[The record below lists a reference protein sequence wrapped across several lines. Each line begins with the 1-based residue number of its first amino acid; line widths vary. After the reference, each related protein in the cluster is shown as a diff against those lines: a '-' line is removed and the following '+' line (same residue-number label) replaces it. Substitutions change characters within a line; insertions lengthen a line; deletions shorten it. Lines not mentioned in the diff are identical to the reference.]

1 MGDHSIYSYNTERY
15 KFRDMIEKLYGTDVG
30 SIQSTSSDYM
40 QREQGSMQDIES
52 DLHKKFYAFIKSS
65 DEFKNAY
72 CSLIRDIAG
81 CFFPEEKALIYQSF
95 PSIRF
100 QFIGNKSVPP
110 HCDSDDIG
118 RHPTGERNFLLP
130 ITKMIGSN
138 RLFVESSPGAADF
151 AGIDMDYGQLLY
163 FNGNKCIHYNEKNV
177 EDFMRISFD
186 FRVITVGDYMRY
198 LETSPIAQTNPRDPG
213 KSRDPVRLTIGGYY
227 QCMFKGEPDATM
239 TQWFSHKEL
248 LLQTRPVFDEA
259 EQHACSEYFS
269 TGDPFLTEYKVT
281 QSLESELAKMI
292 DIPYCYMTPSGTS
305 ALMVALI
312 ACGIGPGDEVI
323 VPNYTMVATAN
334 AIRVLGARPVLVD
347 VHPDTFTL
355 DLHTLKCALTPR
367 TRAVI
372 HVSLN
377 NHSIGLT
384 DIASFCKESNVYLIE
399 DAAQSV
405 GCTLGGKHYGTFGDI
420 GCFSL
425 SSPKIITTGQGGFIV
440 TKDPSLAEKIRQCK
454 NFGRADGGTEVYPA
468 FGLNFKFTDIQ
479 ATIGLAQLAKLP
491 SRIERMRAIQGR
503 YFAGINGLK
512 TIKIRES
519 PSDEW
524 FPWFV
529 TIETTNRDS
538 VSEFLKKHLV
548 QTRVTYPAI
557 HSLPVYNIPGDF
569 PAADHISLMGL
580 FLPTHFKL
588 TDTNIDYICRLLRI
602 IDLSCA

>member
-1 MGDHSIYSYNTERY
+1 
-15 KFRDMIEKLYGTDVG
+15 
-30 SIQSTSSDYM
+30 
-40 QREQGSMQDIES
+40 
-52 DLHKKFYAFIKSS
+52 
-65 DEFKNAY
+65 
-72 CSLIRDIAG
+72 LIRDIADQ
-81 CFFPEEKALIYQSF
+81 FFPQEKALIYQSF

-110 HCDSDDIG
+110 HCDSDDVG
-118 RHPTGERNFLLP
+118 RHPFGERNFLLP
-130 ITKMIGSN
+130 ITKMTGSN
-138 RLFVESSPGAADF
+138 RLFVESVPGAGDF

-186 FRVITVGDYMRY
+186 FRVITIRDYITY
-198 LETSPIAQTNPRDPG
+198 LSTSPIAQTNPRDPG

-227 QCMFKGEPDATM
+227 QCMFKGEPDSTM
-239 TQWFSHKEL
+239 TRWFSHKEL
-248 LLQTRPVFDEA
+248 LLQTRPVFDDE
-259 EQHACSEYFS
+259 EQKACSEYFS

-281 QSLESELAKMI
+281 QSLENELAKMI
-292 DIPYCYMTPSGTS
+292 GVPYCYMTPSGTS

-312 ACGIGPGDEVI
+312 ACGVGPGDEVI

-334 AIRVLGARPVLVD
+334 AIRVLGALPVLVD

-355 DLHTLKCALTPR
+355 DLDTLRNAFTSR

-377 NHSIGLT
+377 NHSIGLA
-384 DIASFCKESNVYLIE
+384 DIASFCKESSVYLIE

-454 NFGRADGGTEVYPA
+454 NFGRADGGTEVYPG

-479 ATIGLAQLAKLP
+479 AAIGLAQLAKLP
-491 SRIERMRAIQGR
+491 SRVERMRSIHAR
-503 YFAGINGLK
+503 YFAGINGLR
-512 TIKIRES
+512 TIKIREA
-519 PSDEW
+519 PTDEW
-524 FPWFV
+524 IPWFV
-529 TIETTNRDS
+529 TIETFDRDK
-538 VSEFLKKHLV
+538 VADFLKKHLV

-557 HSLPVYNIPGDF
+557 HSLPVYNVSGDF
-569 PAADHISLMGL
+569 PASDHISLRGL

-588 TDTNIDYICRLLRI
+588 TDENIEYICRLLRV
-602 IDLSCA
+602 IDLSCT